1 MRKIVSVILLSI
13 AVLPALCQS
22 PTPKYQ
28 PGTITAVKTHEDTA
42 TGGPAVTRYDISVRV
57 ENTVY
62 VILYTPPPGAYG
74 AQYTQG
80 MNLLVL
86 VGDKTITFN
95 DVAGRSREAPILSR
109 TPAPQSNH

>member
-1 MRKIVSVILLSI
+1 MRKILSVILLWI
-13 AVLPALCQS
+13 AVLPALGQS

-28 PGTITAVKTHEDTA
+28 PGTITAVKTHEDKA
-42 TGGPAVTRYDISVRV
+42 AGSPSAVRYDISVRV

-95 DVAGRSREAPILSR
+95 DVAGRSLEAPILSR